1 MHRTMRSS
9 IRGLFVLSEPW
20 EIDGRPNDNMGLF
33 QSSPTAV
40 FDLRKTKIQIQST
53 NKKFWQEIMVR
64 FTQFPIYTGLFQV
77 QVWEIDGRRND
88 NEIFQD
94 FHPWRNFSH
103 HLLLWS
109 VPSPQS
115 SVFPPKSIGH
125 LEFREK
131 YSIFVLTNFYELTQ
145 AILTYMYDTALER
158 YFDLFA
164 TRVNIPTRSCNPQF

>member
-53 NKKFWQEIMVR
+53 NKKNWPEIMVR
-64 FTQFPIYTGLFQV
+64 FTQFPIYTGFFQV

-115 SVFPPKSIGH
+115 NSKPPNALKTFKIHFSVQKTVKPGCNFLFHKDS
-125 LEFREK
+125 REGMK
-131 YSIFVLTNFYELTQ
+131 PVHGTLRICDEGDPNP
-145 AILTYMYDTALER
+145 D
-158 YFDLFA
+158 DL
-164 TRVNIPTRSCNPQF
+164 